1 MVQTEEKIRSLD
13 EALEQVQRWQAA
25 GEKIVFTNG
34 VFDIVHLGH
43 VDYLEKARAKGDR
56 LVLGLNTDASVRRLG
71 KGSNRP
77 VVGEYARARMV
88 AAFGFVDAVIL
99 FDDDTPQHL
108 IEAVKPDIL
117 VKGDDYSVQTIVG
130 ADFVLQ
136 RGGRVETIPLVNG
149 YSTTSLIQKI
159 KESF

>member
-1 MVQTEEKIRSLD
+1 MTEEKIKSLD

-43 VDYLEKARAKGDR
+43 IDYLEKARAKGDR

-71 KGSNRP
+71 KGTNRP

-88 AAFGFVDAVIL
+88 AAFQFVDAVIL
-99 FDDDTPQHL
+99 FDDDTPQAL

-149 YSTTSLIQKI
+149 YSTTRLIQKI